1 MLALAPARRA
11 GLTVPSLGPVQGCV
25 SFVKE
30 VRLARGELA
39 NVMLLHGRLNI
50 RRSLLYV
57 YDVIMRL
64 YVIASER
71 DRRSGGFAA

>member
-39 NVMLLHGRLNI
+39 NVCASWATKHTQILAI
-50 RRSLLYV
+50 R
-57 YDVIMRL
+57 I
-64 YVIASER
+64 
-71 DRRSGGFAA
+71 